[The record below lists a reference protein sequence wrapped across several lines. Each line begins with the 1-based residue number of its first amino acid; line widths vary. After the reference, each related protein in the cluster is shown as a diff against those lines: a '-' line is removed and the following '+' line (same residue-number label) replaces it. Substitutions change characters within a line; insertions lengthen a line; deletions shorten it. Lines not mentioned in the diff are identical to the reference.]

1 MKRLGSLLGVK
12 IGLSVFCAVAAM
24 TATAFATPST
34 TYWTPCV
41 MDIQPYKVWHF
52 GEDNYFTV
60 HNPSKDNVP
69 AFASDVQ
76 LEVGVLPFEKIQ
88 MEAGID
94 AIYPSTHPYLFNAKI
109 GTPEDSLFKGS
120 PGINVGIFDVGT
132 SSSGPA
138 NQGRTDYDIADFI
151 VGKTLP
157 FNLGRL
163 HAGLYSGNA
172 KALRSSTD
180 KKENT
185 GYMVAYDHGFF
196 STKDKAGNEYN
207 QVVFAADYASGKNY
221 IGGGGVGLY
230 YYFTKDVSMLVGPVW
245 FNDKGING
253 KIKVTTQLD
262 INF

>member
-1 MKRLGSLLGVK
+1 MKNIFFALSLVLLAG
-12 IGLSVFCAVAAM
+12 
-24 TATAFATPST
+24 TAFATPST

-60 HNPSKDNVP
+60 NKKADSGEQG
-69 AFASDVQ
+69 AFPTDVQ

-88 MEAGID
+88 MEVGID
-94 AIYPSTHPYLFNAKI
+94 AMYPTDHPYMFNAKI

-132 SSSGPA
+132 YSQGQA
-138 NQGRTDYDIADFI
+138 NHGRTDYDIVDFI

-157 FNLGRL
+157 LNLGRL
-163 HAGLYSGNA
+163 HAGYYVGNA

-180 KKENT
+180 EKENT
-185 GYMVAYDHGFF
+185 GYMVAFDHGFF
-196 STKDKAGNEYN
+196 STKDKAGSEYS

-221 IGGGGVGLY
+221 IGGGGLGLY
-230 YYFTKDVSMLVGPVW
+230 YYFTKDISMLVGPVW

-253 KIKVTTQLD
+253 AMKWTTQLD